1 MKAGVVYNAS
11 TETLP
16 KEYIHE
22 RGNAS
27 CFQLLTAGPYAEA
40 ITVLEIHLTGNTPS
54 VISDARDTLIFV
66 REGSATLIID
76 GDKGHHEKL
85 MDKGSA
91 ALVTSGASFTWSNGA
106 GLKAVEI
113 SIPDRTNPYA
123 KKMSADTES
132 YIPFVHQ
139 GEFDKGKATGN
150 REFEVL
156 YGTKNGSSGATMFIG
171 FIPPSG
177 APLHYHL
184 YDEVCH
190 IVSGGGEL
198 EVEGEL
204 QELLPGSTFMVSP
217 RLLHSVRNSRN
228 EDLWILG
235 TFRPPGSPAAAF
247 YPDGTPA
254 PGYNGVD

>member
-1 MKAGVVYNAS
+1 
-11 TETLP
+11 
-16 KEYIHE
+16 
-22 RGNAS
+22 
-27 CFQLLTAGPYAEA
+27 
-40 ITVLEIHLTGNTPS
+40 
-54 VISDARDTLIFV
+54 
-66 REGSATLIID
+66 
-76 GDKGHHEKL
+76 
-85 MDKGSA
+85 
-91 ALVTSGASFTWSNGA
+91 
-106 GLKAVEI
+106 
-113 SIPDRTNPYA
+113 
-123 KKMSADTES
+123 
-132 YIPFVHQ
+132 
-139 GEFDKGKATGN
+139 
-150 REFEVL
+150 
-156 YGTKNGSSGATMFIG
+156 
-171 FIPPSG
+171 
-177 APLHYHL
+177 L